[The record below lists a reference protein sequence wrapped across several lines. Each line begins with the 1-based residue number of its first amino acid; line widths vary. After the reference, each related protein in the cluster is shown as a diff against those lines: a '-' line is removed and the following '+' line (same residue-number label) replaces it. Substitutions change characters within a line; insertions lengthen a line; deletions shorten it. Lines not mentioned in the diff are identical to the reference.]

1 MSEASRKRTREA
13 AAGPRLPLRQRSLLA
28 LLRAL
33 GGQVGE
39 RDFQKFLF
47 LYALHCRQSGA
58 TPPYEFVPHSQGAF
72 SFTAVA
78 DREKLVRR
86 QILVD
91 GEGWHLTPDGNQIAA
106 RFANRSTTIFAL
118 RNRELTGDAL
128 VAETYR
134 RSPYHASR
142 SKILHRVL
150 GDDPATR
157 NLIAKE
163 RSVRAARPLIT
174 IGYERRSYEDYF
186 NELLRRRVNRLC
198 DVRGNPVSRKWG
210 FSKRTLSDGCRQLG
224 IKYQS
229 LPELGIASE
238 RRADLNGAPDYDR
251 PVRRLRSHHPQ
262 DGDWHPRP
270 HTCLDQ
276 GGTPRGGHLLRTG
289 LPRVPSIPRGEC
301 HSGPII
307 PSPPAEAPL
316 AP

>member
-1 MSEASRKRTREA
+1 MSKASRKRTREA

-72 SFTAVA
+72 SFTAAA

-86 QILVD
+86 RILMD
-91 GEGWHLTPDGNQIAA
+91 DEGWRLTPEGNQIAA

-118 RNRELTGDAL
+118 RNRELAGDAL

-150 GDDPATR
+150 EDDPVTR
-157 NLIAKE
+157 DLIAKE
-163 RSVRAARPLIT
+163 RSVRVARSLIT
-174 IGYERRSYEDYF
+174 IGYEGRSYEDYF
-186 NELLRRRVNRLC
+186 NELLRCRVTRLC

-224 IKYQS
+224 IKYEPF
-229 LPELGIASE
+229 PELGIASSRRTNLDGASAYDLLFDHYEATTLQTSTHALDKMLAWIQVGE
-238 RRADLNGAPDYDR
+238 RVA
-251 PVRRLRSHHPQ
+251 V
-262 DGDWHPRP
+262 
-270 HTCLDQ
+270 TCYE
-276 GGTPRGGHLLRTG
+276 RNA
-289 LPRVPSIPRGEC
+289 GEC
-301 HSGPII
+301 HRSRVGKALASR
-307 PSPPAEAPL
+307 SPRPL
-316 AP
+316 LPRHL

>member
-1 MSEASRKRTREA
+1 MNKTSRKRAREA

-91 GEGWHLTPDGNQIAA
+91 GEGWRLTPDGNQIAA

-150 GDDPATR
+150 EDDPATR
-157 NLIAKE
+157 DLIAKE
-163 RSVRAARPLIT
+163 RSIRAARLLIT

-186 NELLRRRVNRLC
+186 NKLLRCRVTRLC

-210 FSKRTLSDGCRQLG
+210 FSKRTLSDGCRHLG
-224 IKYQS
+224 IKYEPF
-229 LPELGIASE
+229 PELGIASE
-238 RRADLNGAPDYDR
+238 RRANLNGAPDYDR
-251 PVRRLRSHHPQ
+251 LFDDYEATTLKTETGALDRILAWIKAGHRVAI
-262 DGDWHPRP
+262 
-270 HTCLDQ
+270 TCYERDF
-276 GGTPRGGHLLRTG
+276 R
-289 LPRVPSIPRGEC
+289 EC
-301 HSGPII
+301 HRSRVASAIAARSSRPFL
-307 PSPPAEAPL
+307 PKHL
-316 AP
+316 